1 MLLNDEQIWALYETT
16 TPPFG
21 GVNTTAMDLR
31 LLRAQLREVLRQM
44 TSGEHGIDMILGAPD
59 GRVSFRWSRE
69 AWQKFEGECK

>member
-44 TSGEHGIDMILGAPD
+44 TSGTDGIGMRIGDKG
-59 GRVSFRWSRE
+59 VEFRIPWAKWRE
-69 AWQKFEGECK
+69 MKEESWE